1 MKRFL
6 ATIAALAL
14 LCAIIFAGA
23 GAFRSGDFLKAVSG
37 MAQEGIERAEI
48 FAINTM
54 LRVSEAGK
62 GGASVSAEASEA
74 INTGYVAR
82 DEEEAFSL
90 FGYPVSA
97 AEGLSGFAYDQL
109 SPDVQHVYSQLYTG
123 ITDLRSEFTV
133 RAGGSEEIKSAIT
146 AIMVDHPEFFWL
158 DGSASMNG
166 FTTFGIWQVKLDF
179 NMDAADIPTV
189 REAIENRALQYEL
202 ALSPDAGDYEKVKA
216 AYEFIIDITDY
227 VADSPQNQN
236 IQSVF
241 INGMSVCAGY
251 GRALQYLLGRVG
263 VWCAYIEGTTGT
275 EAEGHA
281 WNLVNIDG
289 VYAYVDPSWG
299 DPTYGEDET
308 DAARLAI
315 IYDYLC
321 LTTDEMLRTR
331 HIADGNYELP
341 LASDRTYDY
350 YVMNGM
356 FYDGFDSGDVS
367 SAIWRAVDEGRN
379 SVFFK
384 FSDSYSYYAA
394 KSALFPAAEDG
405 IESLLD
411 APIRQRMEWDES
423 TSMRYYYSCSDDLW
437 IIKVYW

>member
-1 MKRFL
+1 MKKFFT
-6 ATIAALAL
+6 TIAVPAL
-14 LCAIIFAGA
+14 LCAVILAGA
-23 GAFRSGDFLKAVSG
+23 SVYRSGDFLKTAANV
-37 MAQEGIERAEI
+37 AHEGLERAEI

-62 GGASVSAEASEA
+62 SGASVAAEAA
-74 INTGYVAR
+74 DAVDTGYVAR

-90 FGYPVSA
+90 FGYPVDA
-97 AEGLSGFAYDQL
+97 AEGLSGFAFDQL
-109 SPDVQHVYSQLYTG
+109 SEGVQRVYSQLYTG
-123 ITDLRSEFTV
+123 ITELRSEFTV
-133 RAGGSEEIKSAIT
+133 RADDSEQIKSAIS

-166 FTTFGIWQVKLDF
+166 FTSFGIWQVKLDF
-179 NMDAADIPTV
+179 NINAEDIPTV

-202 ALSPDAGDYEKVKA
+202 SLSPDAGDYEKVKA
-216 AYEFIIDITDY
+216 AYDFIIDITDY

-251 GRALQYLLGRVG
+251 GRALQYLLQRVG
-263 VWCAYIEGTTGT
+263 VWCAYIEGTTGAD
-275 EAEGHA
+275 AEGHA

-299 DPTYGEDET
+299 DPTYGEDAT

-341 LASDRTYDY
+341 TASDMTYDY
-350 YVMNGM
+350 YVRNGM
-356 FYDGFDSGDVS
+356 YYNGFDQDAVS
-367 SAIWRAVDEGRN
+367 SAIWRAVDDGRN

-384 FSDSYSYYAA
+384 FSDSYSYFAA
-394 KSALFPAAEDG
+394 KSALFPSAEDG

-423 TSMRYYYSCSDDLW
+423 DSMRYYYSCSDELY